1 MLFRIVE
8 YRAVFNQYR
17 NSIVLVKDYWN
28 DWGFHTMFHCYYVT
42 KDGNPISLNTIKI
55 AKKGMIEGEYI
66 SNYLPVEFERLDNEY
81 FSVWE
86 SAKTYEKIFQLG
98 EKLGINIFERLN
110 DIAYDLKLYQ
120 QVENEDVFLQSF
132 LRGISSHSIKKQFH
146 RIAQK
151 GELLSPYSFKYH
163 TNSFSE
169 DMSFDIRPYSNPPTN
184 IQAIIGRNGVGKTHL
199 IKSMI
204 QDICLWPEDEK
215 EGFIYDKEESDFF
228 EGVLCI
234 SFSPFDDLNID
245 QKKLRSKMRF
255 DYLGIH
261 EKSEKKNDGKKESED
276 SENNKEKTLDDIIK
290 DCFISHFASV
300 SLRDEA
306 TKEFKDLIQIIQ
318 DEYSDETI
326 NEINEI
332 LKINDFDAQ
341 LAQMGFFDNLSSGH
355 KEVLSILAFCT
366 DRLAEKS
373 ILFID
378 EPENHLHP
386 PLLALLIRALS
397 TILINR
403 NSVALIA
410 THSPV
415 VLQNIPAKCVWVLDR
430 QGNYSHFR
438 RPRYETFGGNIGTLT
453 SDVFGYTAEK
463 CGFYMYLK
471 QLAADC
477 SSYEEALE
485 KLEGEVGDEGR
496 SVLFSCFN

>member
-1 MLFRIVE
+1 MRFRIVE
-8 YRAVFNQYR
+8 YKANYYQYR
-17 NSIVLVKDYWN
+17 DTIVLVKDNWDDFGY
-28 DWGFHTMFHCYYVT
+28 HTLFHCAYVSP
-42 KDGNPISLNTIKI
+42 DGEVLKLSTIKI
-55 AKKGMIEGEYI
+55 AKKGMETSEYI
-66 SNYLPVEFERLDNEY
+66 YNYLPNEFDKLDNEY

-86 SAKTYEKIFQLG
+86 SAKTYEKVFQLG
-98 EKLGINIFERLN
+98 KKLGINIFERLN
-110 DIAYDLKLYQ
+110 DIAYDLKLYKQ
-120 QVENEDVFLQSF
+120 IENEDVFSQSF

-146 RIAQK
+146 RIAEK

-163 TNSFSE
+163 TKSFSE
-169 DMSFDIRPYSNPPTN
+169 DMSFDIRPNSNPPTN
-184 IQAIIGRNGVGKTHL
+184 IQAVIGRNGVGKTHL
-199 IKSMI
+199 IKTMI
-204 QDICLWPEDEK
+204 ENICLWYEDK
-215 EGFIYDKEESDFF
+215 NEGFIYDEEESDFF

-245 QKKLRSKMRF
+245 PKYLRSGMRF

-261 EKSEKKNDGKKESED
+261 EKSKTNNNVAEKNE
-276 SENNKEKTLDDIIK
+276 EKTLDDITK
-290 DCFISHFASV
+290 DCFVSHFASV
-300 SLRDEA
+300 SLREEA

-318 DEYSDETI
+318 DEYSDKTI
-326 NEINEI
+326 NEISEI
-332 LKINDFDAQ
+332 LEINDFKAQ
-341 LAQMGFFDNLSSGH
+341 SERMEFFDNLSSGH

-397 TILINR
+397 IILINR

-415 VLQNIPAKCVWVLDR
+415 VLQNIPAKCVWVLER
-430 QGNYSHFR
+430 QGNYSSFR

-463 CGFYMYLK
+463 CGFYKYLQ

-496 SVLFSCFN
+496 SVLFSYFN